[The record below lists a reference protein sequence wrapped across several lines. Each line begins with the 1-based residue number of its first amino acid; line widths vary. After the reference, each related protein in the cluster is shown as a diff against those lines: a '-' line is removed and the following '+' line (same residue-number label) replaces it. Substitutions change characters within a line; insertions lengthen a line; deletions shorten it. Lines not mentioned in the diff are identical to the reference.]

1 MNMDGELHVDNVSN
15 DELSLDASD
24 PLTMLLNNLSDLES
38 SSSQASSPPDW
49 SQLSSLWPQQPLDLS
64 SDPNS
69 KFPDLGGSFDFSF
82 PMDLDLNAALSMA
95 VDPSALHYHSTSP
108 QTMFDMNSLHVH
120 PQDLLSSFPFTF
132 SSPTLSSASASSS
145 SADEKSPRMSISSG
159 ASVSPVM
166 VPISSGTD
174 PFSGVIMQAKLP
186 IPRLISSIP
195 ALPSSKPPKHKQEQP
210 YLSSSASSSPSPGPT
225 TPTSDSGSSALNTQI
240 AGAAVISRPK
250 TSHTTIERRYRT
262 NLNARI
268 QSLKASVPALR
279 VLDQNTTQE
288 GDVVDERGY
297 IDGVKVARKG
307 SKANVLGKAVEYIRV
322 LKRREI
328 RLRREQEGLRTL
340 ILGIPGAQP
349 LLAEW
354 DHEWAKKFGGPERD
368 EIDNDAEAYEASD
381 DEDGDGE
388 DEGDDSERVR
398 KKPKLTKAPT
408 AKKDKQPIVPVA
420 AAAPTS
426 IVEGIPG
433 AVPEKRKRGRPRK
446 IQPGAPPPIVAAA
459 SVLLIDPVGAPVQGD
474 VTMQAQPQQYLLAV
488 FALFSFFNSPF
499 TSTGA
504 SHPHTHQ
511 GSVIS
516 HITDSTPVAVTAT
529 MWSWSSAVQAI
540 HLFASVLVLFTI
552 IVPWLPLPG
561 YIQRAKIMRLIPFS
575 YLINGQSALTT
586 HEGAEPLS
594 PPASPDISDSESDV
608 DSTTTERTT
617 RQEQGPLSDA
627 LTQSGSQDERDA
639 LIDAL
644 GLSTGALGAVRSL
657 FVGRMVNEGSDSEL
671 ERRAWV
677 RLAELVALHPASV
690 PALLRLQVYLR
701 LSSLLGASAKTTL
714 HASDLATLA
723 LLAHSLPVFYVK
735 DRSLRLWNRARVGLV
750 RPYERLVLETLSLEE
765 AAQTLT
771 SSPPTTSLTPLGALA
786 VTLLRQRLRSH
797 TSELFVQ
804 TVTRSHG
811 GALSQ
816 SHDAEQEAK
825 WNETINAG
833 RSLGGTISAISDS
846 FAKVWESGVFNVN
859 DLIVDDED
867 IKTVLSTIVLFRR
880 IFPSRILCCDTANNE
895 VSFILSPPP
904 SPPARGPQKEVVMQ
918 LRRALGSSV
927 FEEQSEDRDELEDSR
942 DRAVD
947 MLVEYERRG
956 RSRV

>member
-1 MNMDGELHVDNVSN
+1 MDGELHVNDVSN
-15 DELSLDASD
+15 DELGLDISD
-24 PLTMLLNNLSDLES
+24 QLTMLLNNLSDSET

-64 SDPNS
+64 SGQNS

-95 VDPSALHYHSTSP
+95 VDPSTLHYHNASP
-108 QTMFDMNSLHVH
+108 QTMFDMNSLHVQ
-120 PQDLLSSFPFTF
+120 PQNLLSSFPFTF

-159 ASVSPVM
+159 SSVSPVM

-195 ALPSSKPPKHKQEQP
+195 ALPSSKPPKHKQDPQP
-210 YLSSSASSSPSPGPT
+210 YLSSSVSSSPSPGPT
-225 TPTSDSGSSALNTQI
+225 TPTSDSGSSTHNVQI

-268 QSLKASVPALR
+268 QSLKAAVPALR

-288 GDVVDERGY
+288 GDTVDERGY

-340 ILGIPGAQP
+340 ILGIPGAEP

-368 EIDNDAEAYEASD
+368 EIDNDAEAYEGSD
-381 DEDGDGE
+381 DEEGDGE
-388 DEGDDSERVR
+388 DEGDDSERAR
-398 KKPKLTKAPT
+398 KKPKLTKAPA
-408 AKKDKQPIVPVA
+408 AKKDKQPTVSVA
-420 AAAPTS
+420 AVAPTP
-426 IVEGIPG
+426 IAEGIPG

-446 IQPGAPPPIVAAA
+446 IQPGAPPPIAPAAPI
-459 SVLLIDPVGAPVQGD
+459 LLSDPVSAPLQGD

-504 SHPHTHQ
+504 SHPHTHH
-511 GSVIS
+511 GSVLS
-516 HITDSTPVAVTAT
+516 HVTDPTPVAAAT
-529 MWSWSSAVQAI
+529 SWSWSSAVQAI

-552 IVPWLPLPG
+552 IVPWIPLPG
-561 YIQRAKIMRLIPFS
+561 HVQRAKIMRLIPFS
-575 YLINGQSALTT
+575 YLIYSRAALTT

-594 PPASPDISDSESDV
+594 PPLSPDVSDFESDG
-608 DSTTTERTT
+608 DSTATETTT
-617 RQEQGPLSDA
+617 RQEHGPLPDA
-627 LTQSGSQDERDA
+627 LAQSGSHDEREA

-644 GLSTGALGAVRSL
+644 RLSTALGAVRNV
-657 FVGRMVNEGSDSEL
+657 FVKRMVNEGSDSEL

-677 RLAELVALHPASV
+677 RLAELIALHPASA

-701 LSSLLGASAKTTL
+701 LSSLLGPSSKTQ
-714 HASDLATLA
+714 HPSDLVTLA
-723 LLAHSLPVFYVK
+723 LLAHSLPLFYVK
-735 DRSLRLWNRARVGLV
+735 KRSQRLWNRARVGLV

-765 AAQTLT
+765 AVQTLAST
-771 SSPPTTSLTPLGALA
+771 PSTTSLTPLGALA
-786 VTLLRQRLRSH
+786 TTLLRQRLRSH

-804 TVTRSHG
+804 TVSHSHG
-811 GALSQ
+811 GAPSQ
-816 SHDAEQEAK
+816 PHDAAQEAQ
-825 WNETINAG
+825 WHETINAG
-833 RSLGGTISAISDS
+833 RSLGGTISTISDS
-846 FAKVWESGVFNVN
+846 FAKVWESGVLNVK
-859 DLIVDDED
+859 DLVVDDED
-867 IKTVLSTIVLFRR
+867 IKTVLNTIVLFRR

-956 RSRV
+956 RSRLI

>member
-1 MNMDGELHVDNVSN
+1 MNMDGELHVDDVSN
-15 DELSLDASD
+15 DELCLDTSD
-24 PLTMLLNNLSDLES
+24 PLTMLLNNLSDLET
-38 SSSQASSPPDW
+38 SSSQAPSPPDW
-49 SQLSSLWPQQPLDLS
+49 SQLSSLWPHQPLDLG
-64 SDPNS
+64 SDQNS

-95 VDPSALHYHSTSP
+95 VDPSALHYHGTSP
-108 QTMFDMNSLHVH
+108 QTMFDMNSLHVQ

-159 ASVSPVM
+159 ASVSSVM

-195 ALPSSKPPKHKQEQP
+195 ALPSSKPPKHKPEPQS

-225 TPTSDSGSSALNTQI
+225 TPTSDSGSSAHSTQI

-268 QSLKASVPALR
+268 QGLKASVPALR

-340 ILGIPGAQP
+340 ILGIHGAQP

-388 DEGDDSERVR
+388 DEGDDSERAR
-398 KKPKLTKAPT
+398 KKPKLAKAPA
-408 AKKDKQPIVPVA
+408 AKKDKQPTTSVA
-420 AAAPTS
+420 AVAPTP
-426 IVEGIPG
+426 ITEGIPG

-446 IQPGAPPPIVAAA
+446 IQPGAPPPIIAAA
-459 SVLLIDPVGAPVQGD
+459 PVLLSDPVSPPVQGD
-474 VTMQAQPQQYLLAV
+474 VAMQAQPQQYLLAV

-511 GSVIS
+511 GSVLS
-516 HITDSTPVAVTAT
+516 HVADPTSVAAT
-529 MWSWSSAVQAI
+529 TVWSWGSAVQVI

-561 YIQRAKIMRLIPFS
+561 YVQRAKIMRLIPFS
-575 YLINGQSALTT
+575 YLISNGALTT
-586 HEGAEPLS
+586 HEGVEPLS
-594 PPASPDISDSESDV
+594 PPSSPDISDSESDA

-627 LTQSGSQDERDA
+627 LAQSGAQDERDA

-644 GLSTGALGAVRSL
+644 GLGTGALGAVRSV
-657 FVGRMVNEGSDSEL
+657 FVRRSVNEGSDSEL

-677 RLAELVALHPASV
+677 RLAELVALHPSSAS
-690 PALLRLQVYLR
+690 ALLRLQVYLR
-701 LSSLLGASAKTTL
+701 LSSLLGAPGKTTQ

-723 LLAHSLPVFYVK
+723 LLAHSLPLFYVK
-735 DRSLRLWNRARVGLV
+735 DRSQRLWNRARIGLV
-750 RPYERLVLETLSLEE
+750 RPYERLVLETFSLEE
-765 AAQTLT
+765 AAKTLP
-771 SSPPTTSLTPLGALA
+771 SSPPATSLTPLGALA
-786 VTLLRQRLRSH
+786 TTLLRQRLRSH

-804 TVTRSHG
+804 TVTRSH
-811 GALSQ
+811 ASSLSQ
-816 SHDAEQEAK
+816 PHNAEQEAQ

-833 RSLGGTISAISDS
+833 RSLSGTISAISNS
-846 FAKVWESGVFNVN
+846 FAKVWESGVLNVK
-859 DLIVDDED
+859 DLVVDDED
-867 IKTVLSTIVLFRR
+867 IKTMLSTIVLFRR
-880 IFPSRILCCDTANNE
+880 IFPSRILCCDAADNE

>member
-1 MNMDGELHVDNVSN
+1 MNMEGELLVDDVSN
-15 DELSLDASD
+15 DELSLDKSD
-24 PLTMLLNNLSDLES
+24 LLTMLLNNLSDSET

-64 SDPNS
+64 SDQNS

-95 VDPSALHYHSTSP
+95 VDPSTLQYHGTSP
-108 QTMFDMNSLHVH
+108 QTMFDVNSLRIQ

-195 ALPSSKPPKHKQEQP
+195 ALPSSKPPKHKQEPQP

-225 TPTSDSGSSALNTQI
+225 TPTSDSGSSAPNTQI
-240 AGAAVISRPK
+240 AGAAVVSRPK

-398 KKPKLTKAPT
+398 KKPKLTKAPA
-408 AKKDKQPIVPVA
+408 AKKDKQTAVSVA
-420 AAAPTS
+420 AVAPTS
-426 IVEGIPG
+426 IPDGIPG

-459 SVLLIDPVGAPVQGD
+459 PVLLSDPVSAPVQGD

-499 TSTGA
+499 TSMGA

-511 GSVIS
+511 GSVLS
-516 HITDSTPVAVTAT
+516 HVTDSTPVTAAT
-529 MWSWSSAVQAI
+529 MWSWSSAIQAI

-552 IVPWLPLPG
+552 VVPWLPLPG
-561 YIQRAKIMRLIPFS
+561 YVQRAKIMRLIPFS
-575 YLINGQSALTT
+575 YLISSRALTA
-586 HEGAEPLS
+586 HEGAELLS
-594 PPASPDISDSESDV
+594 PPLSPDISDSESDA

-617 RQEQGPLSDA
+617 RQERGPLSNVLA
-627 LTQSGSQDERDA
+627 QSGSQDERDA

-644 GLSTGALGAVRSL
+644 GLSTGALGAVRSV
-657 FVGRMVNEGSDSEL
+657 FVKRMVNKASNSEL

-677 RLAELVALHPASV
+677 RLAELVALNPTSA
-690 PALLRLQVYLR
+690 PALLRLQVYLH
-701 LSSLLGASAKTTL
+701 LSSLLGASGKTTQ

-735 DRSLRLWNRARVGLV
+735 DRSQRLWNRARAGLV

-771 SSPPTTSLTPLGALA
+771 SSLPTTPLTPLGALA
-786 VTLLRQRLRSH
+786 TTLLRQRLHSH

-811 GALSQ
+811 GAHSQ

-833 RSLGGTISAISDS
+833 RSLGGTTSAISDS
-846 FAKVWESGVFNVN
+846 FSKVWENGVLNVK
-859 DLIVDDED
+859 DLVVDDDD
-867 IKTVLSTIVLFRR
+867 IKTMLSTIVLFRR
-880 IFPSRILCCDTANNE
+880 IFPSRIMCCDATDNE
-895 VSFILSPPP
+895 VSLILSPPP

>member
-1 MNMDGELHVDNVSN
+1 MDGELHVDDVSN
-15 DELSLDASD
+15 DEPTLDKSD
-24 PLTMLLNNLSDLES
+24 LLTMLLKNISDSET
-38 SSSQASSPPDW
+38 SSSQASSPPDCT
-49 SQLSSLWPQQPLDLS
+49 
-64 SDPNS
+64 
-69 KFPDLGGSFDFSF
+69 
-82 PMDLDLNAALSMA
+82 
-95 VDPSALHYHSTSP
+95 LHYHGTSP
-108 QTMFDMNSLHVH
+108 QTLFDVDSIRIQ
-120 PQDLLSSFPFTF
+120 PQDLISSFPFTF

-195 ALPSSKPPKHKQEQP
+195 ALPSSKPPKHKQEPQP

-225 TPTSDSGSSALNTQI
+225 TPTSDSGSSAPNTQT

-340 ILGIPGAQP
+340 ILGISGAQP

-388 DEGDDSERVR
+388 DEGDDSERVH
-398 KKPKLTKAPT
+398 KKPKLTKAPA
-408 AKKDKQPIVPVA
+408 AKKDKQPAVSVA
-420 AAAPTS
+420 AVVPTS
-426 IVEGIPG
+426 IPEGISG

-459 SVLLIDPVGAPVQGD
+459 PVLLSDPVGAPVQGD

-499 TSTGA
+499 TSTGG

-511 GSVIS
+511 GSVLS
-516 HITDSTPVAVTAT
+516 HVTDSTPVAAAT
-529 MWSWSSAVQAI
+529 IWSWSSAIQAI

-561 YIQRAKIMRLIPFS
+561 YVQRAKIMRLIPFS
-575 YLINGQSALTT
+575 YLISSRALTT
-586 HEGAEPLS
+586 HEGVELLS
-594 PPASPDISDSESDV
+594 PPLSPDISDSESDA

-627 LTQSGSQDERDA
+627 LAQSGSLDERDA

-644 GLSTGALGAVRSL
+644 GLSTGALGAVRSV
-657 FVGRMVNEGSDSEL
+657 FVRRMVNKASDFEL

-677 RLAELVALHPASV
+677 RLAELVALHPASA

-701 LSSLLGASAKTTL
+701 LSSLLGASGKPTQ

-735 DRSLRLWNRARVGLV
+735 DRSQRLWNRARAGLV

-771 SSPPTTSLTPLGALA
+771 SSLPTTFLTPLGALA
-786 VTLLRQRLRSH
+786 TTLLRQRLRSH
-797 TSELFVQ
+797 ASELFVQ

-846 FAKVWESGVFNVN
+846 FAKVWENDVLNVK
-859 DLIVDDED
+859 DLVADDED

-880 IFPSRILCCDTANNE
+880 IFPSRIMCCDATNNE
-895 VSFILSPPP
+895 VSLILSPPP

-956 RSRV
+956 RSRI

>member
-1 MNMDGELHVDNVSN
+1 MNMVDDVSN
-15 DELSLDASD
+15 DELSLDTSD
-24 PLTMLLNNLSDLES
+24 PLTMLLNNLSDSEA

-49 SQLSSLWPQQPLDLS
+49 SQLSSLWPQQPLDLG
-64 SDPNS
+64 SDQNT

-95 VDPSALHYHSTSP
+95 VDPSALHYHGASP
-108 QTMFDMNSLHVH
+108 QTMFDMNSLHLQ

-159 ASVSPVM
+159 APVSSVM

-195 ALPSSKPPKHKQEQP
+195 ALPSSKPPKHKQEPQP
-210 YLSSSASSSPSPGPT
+210 YPSSSASSSPSPGPN
-225 TPTSDSGSSALNTQI
+225 TPNSDSGSSALNPQT
-240 AGAAVISRPK
+240 AGAAIVSRPK

-388 DEGDDSERVR
+388 DEGDDSERAR
-398 KKPKLTKAPT
+398 KKPKLTKAPA
-408 AKKDKQPIVPVA
+408 AKKDKQPTIPV

-426 IVEGIPG
+426 TTEGIPG
-433 AVPEKRKRGRPRK
+433 VVPEKRKRGRPRK
-446 IQPGAPPPIVAAA
+446 IQPGAPPAIIAAA
-459 SVLLIDPVGAPVQGD
+459 PVLLSDPVSAHVQGD

-511 GSVIS
+511 GSVLS
-516 HITDSTPVAVTAT
+516 HVADPTHVATAT

-561 YIQRAKIMRLIPFS
+561 YVQRAKIMRLIPFS
-575 YLINGQSALTT
+575 YLISSRAALTIP
-586 HEGAEPLS
+586 EGAEPLS
-594 PPASPDISDSESDV
+594 PLSPDISDSESDA
-608 DSTTTERTT
+608 DSTTTERNT
-617 RQEQGPLSDA
+617 RQEQCPLSNA
-627 LTQSGSQDERDA
+627 LAQSGSQDERDA
-639 LIDAL
+639 LIDAY
-644 GLSTGALGAVRSL
+644 G
-657 FVGRMVNEGSDSEL
+657 EQGSDTEL

-677 RLAELVALHPASV
+677 RLAELVALHPDSA
-690 PALLRLQVYLR
+690 PALLRLQIYLR
-701 LSSLLGASAKTTL
+701 LSSLLGASGETTQR
-714 HASDLATLA
+714 ASDLATLA
-723 LLAHSLPVFYVK
+723 LLAYSLPVFYVK
-735 DRSLRLWNRARVGLV
+735 DRSQRLWNRARVGLI

-765 AAQTLT
+765 AAQILA
-771 SSPPTTSLTPLGALA
+771 SSSPTTSLTPLG
-786 VTLLRQRLRSH
+786 VPR
-797 TSELFVQ
+797 
-804 TVTRSHG
+804 
-811 GALSQ
+811 
-816 SHDAEQEAK
+816 HDPPPPTYPLPYIRTFQQEAK
-825 WNETINAG
+825 WNEAINAG

-846 FAKVWESGVFNVN
+846 FAKVWESGMLNVE
-859 DLIVDDED
+859 DLVVDDED
-867 IKTVLSTIVLFRR
+867 IRTVLSTIVLFRR
-880 IFPSRILCCDTANNE
+880 IFPSRILCCDAVNNE

-904 SPPARGPQKEVVMQ
+904 SPPARGLQKEVVMQ

>member
-1 MNMDGELHVDNVSN
+1 MNMVDDVSN
-15 DELSLDASD
+15 DELSLDTSD
-24 PLTMLLNNLSDLES
+24 PLTMLLNNLSDSEA

-49 SQLSSLWPQQPLDLS
+49 SQLSSLWPQQPLDLG
-64 SDPNS
+64 SDQNS

-95 VDPSALHYHSTSP
+95 VDPSALHYHGASP
-108 QTMFDMNSLHVH
+108 QTMFDMNSLHLQ

-159 ASVSPVM
+159 APVSSVM

-195 ALPSSKPPKHKQEQP
+195 ALPSSKPPKHKQEPQP

-225 TPTSDSGSSALNTQI
+225 TPNSDSGSSAPNPQT
-240 AGAAVISRPK
+240 AGAAIISRPK

-349 LLAEW
+349 VLAEW

-388 DEGDDSERVR
+388 DEGDDPERAR
-398 KKPKLTKAPT
+398 KKPKLTKAPA
-408 AKKDKQPIVPVA
+408 AKKDKQPTVPVA
-420 AAAPTS
+420 AATPTS
-426 IVEGIPG
+426 TTQGIPG
-433 AVPEKRKRGRPRK
+433 VVPEKRKRGRPRK
-446 IQPGAPPPIVAAA
+446 IQPGAPPAIVAAA
-459 SVLLIDPVGAPVQGD
+459 PVLLSGPVSAPVQGD

-511 GSVIS
+511 GSVLS
-516 HITDSTPVAVTAT
+516 HVADPTPLATAT

-561 YIQRAKIMRLIPFS
+561 YVQRAKIMRLIPFS
-575 YLINGQSALTT
+575 YLISSRAALTIL
-586 HEGAEPLS
+586 EGVEPLS
-594 PPASPDISDSESDV
+594 PLSPDISDSESDA
-608 DSTTTERTT
+608 DSTTTERNT

-627 LTQSGSQDERDA
+627 LAQSGSQDERDA
-639 LIDAL
+639 LIDVL
-644 GLSTGALGAVRSL
+644 GLSTGALGAVRSV
-657 FVGRMVNEGSDSEL
+657 FVRRMANKGSDTEL

-677 RLAELVALHPASV
+677 RLAELVALHPDSA

-701 LSSLLGASAKTTL
+701 LSSLLGASGETTQRT
-714 HASDLATLA
+714 SDLATLA
-723 LLAHSLPVFYVK
+723 LLAYSLPVFYVK
-735 DRSLRLWNRARVGLV
+735 DRSQRLWNRARVGLI

-765 AAQTLT
+765 AAQILA
-771 SSPPTTSLTPLGALA
+771 SSSPTTSLTPLGALA
-786 VTLLRQRLRSH
+786 TILLRQRLRSH

-804 TVTRSHG
+804 TVTRSHS
-811 GALSQ
+811 GALTQ

-846 FAKVWESGVFNVN
+846 FAKVWESGMLNVE
-859 DLIVDDED
+859 DLVVDDED
-867 IKTVLSTIVLFRR
+867 IRTVLSTIVLFRR
-880 IFPSRILCCDTANNE
+880 IFPSRILCCDAVNNE

-904 SPPARGPQKEVVMQ
+904 SPPARGLQKEVVMQ

-927 FEEQSEDRDELEDSR
+927 FEDQSEDRDELEDSR

-956 RSRV
+956 RGRV

>member
-1 MNMDGELHVDNVSN
+1 
-15 DELSLDASD
+15 
-24 PLTMLLNNLSDLES
+24 MLLNNLSDLET

-49 SQLSSLWPQQPLDLS
+49 SQLSSLWPQQPLDLG
-64 SDPNS
+64 SDQNS

-82 PMDLDLNAALSMA
+82 PVDLDLNAALSMA
-95 VDPSALHYHSTSP
+95 VDPGALHYHGASP
-108 QTMFDMNSLHVH
+108 QSIFDMNSLHIQ
-120 PQDLLSSFPFTF
+120 PQDLLASFPFTF
-132 SSPTLSSASASSS
+132 SSPTLSSASASSG
-145 SADEKSPRMSISSG
+145 SADEKSPRMSSSTG
-159 ASVSPVM
+159 ASVSPAM

-195 ALPSSKPPKHKQEQP
+195 ALPSSKPPKRKQEPQP

-240 AGAAVISRPK
+240 AGTAIISRPK

-388 DEGDDSERVR
+388 DEGNDSERVR
-398 KKPKLTKAPT
+398 KKPKLTKAPA
-408 AKKDKQPIVPVA
+408 AKKDKQPVVSVA
-420 AAAPTS
+420 AVAATS
-426 IVEGIPG
+426 IAEGIPG

-446 IQPGAPPPIVAAA
+446 IQPGVPPPIIAATPM
-459 SVLLIDPVGAPVQGD
+459 LLSDPVSAPVQGD

-488 FALFSFFNSPF
+488 FALFSFFNSPL
-499 TSTGA
+499 TSTGG

-511 GSVIS
+511 GSVLS
-516 HITDSTPVAVTAT
+516 HVNDSTPVAAAT
-529 MWSWSSAVQAI
+529 MWSWSSAVQVI
-540 HLFASVLVLFTI
+540 HLLASILVLFTI

-561 YIQRAKIMRLIPFS
+561 YVQRAKIMRHIPFS
-575 YLINGQSALTT
+575 YLISSRAALTT
-586 HEGAEPLS
+586 YEGVEPLS
-594 PPASPDISDSESDV
+594 PPLSPDVSDSESEA
-608 DSTTTERTT
+608 DSATTERTT
-617 RQEQGPLSDA
+617 RRQEEGPLSDA
-627 LTQSGSQDERDA
+627 LAQSGSQDERDA

-644 GLSTGALGAVRSL
+644 GLSTGALGAVRSV
-657 FVGRMVNEGSDSEL
+657 FVRRTVNKPSDSEL

-677 RLAELVALHPASV
+677 RLAELVALHPASA

-701 LSSLLGASAKTTL
+701 LSSLLGASGKATQ

-723 LLAHSLPVFYVK
+723 LLAYSLPVFYVK
-735 DRSLRLWNRARVGLV
+735 DRSQRLWNRARAGLV
-750 RPYERLVLETLSLEE
+750 RPYERLVLDTVSLEE

-771 SSPPTTSLTPLGALA
+771 SSSPTTSLTPLGALA
-786 VTLLRQRLRSH
+786 TTILRQRLRSH
-797 TSELFVQ
+797 ASELFVQ
-804 TVTRSHG
+804 TVARSRG
-811 GALSQ
+811 DSQ
-816 SHDAEQEAK
+816 C
-825 WNETINAG
+825 G
-833 RSLGGTISAISDS
+833 RSLSGTIGAISDS
-846 FAKVWESGVFNVN
+846 FAKVWESDMLNVK
-859 DLIVDDED
+859 DLAVDDED
-867 IKTVLSTIVLFRR
+867 IKTVLSTIIIFRR
-880 IFPSRILCCDTANNE
+880 IFPSRILCCDAGNDE
-895 VSFILSPPP
+895 VSLILSPPP

>member
-1 MNMDGELHVDNVSN
+1 MNMDGEIHVDDVSN
-15 DELSLDASD
+15 DELSDS
-24 PLTMLLNNLSDLES
+24 LTMLLNNLSDSET

-49 SQLSSLWPQQPLDLS
+49 AQLSSLWPQQPLDLN
-64 SDPNS
+64 SDQNS
-69 KFPDLGGSFDFSF
+69 KFPDLGGSFNFSF

-95 VDPSALHYHSTSP
+95 VDPSTLHYHNTSP
-108 QTMFDMNSLHVH
+108 QTMFDMNSLHIQ

-145 SADEKSPRMSISSG
+145 SADEKSPRMGISSG
-159 ASVSPVM
+159 TSVSPVM

-195 ALPSSKPPKHKQEQP
+195 ALPSSKPPKHKPESQP

-225 TPTSDSGSSALNTQI
+225 TPTSDSGSSASNTQM

-388 DEGDDSERVR
+388 DEGDDSERAR
-398 KKPKLTKAPT
+398 KKPKLTKAPA
-408 AKKDKQPIVPVA
+408 AKKDKSPAVSA
-420 AAAPTS
+420 AAVTPTP
-426 IVEGIPG
+426 IAEGIPG
-433 AVPEKRKRGRPRK
+433 ALPEKRKRGRPRK
-446 IQPGAPPPIVAAA
+446 IQPGAPLPIVAAA
-459 SVLLIDPVGAPVQGD
+459 PILLGDPVSAPVQGD

-499 TSTGA
+499 NSTGA

-511 GSVIS
+511 GSVLS
-516 HITDSTPVAVTAT
+516 QVTDSTPVATTT
-529 MWSWSSAVQAI
+529 MWSWSSAIQAI
-540 HLFASVLVLFTI
+540 HLIASVLVLFTI

-561 YIQRAKIMRLIPFS
+561 YVQRAKIMRLIPFS
-575 YLINGQSALTT
+575 YLISSRAPLTT
-586 HEGAEPLS
+586 HEVAEPFS
-594 PPASPDISDSESDV
+594 PPLSPDISDSESDA
-608 DSTTTERTT
+608 DSTTTERTP

-627 LTQSGSQDERDA
+627 LAQSGSQDERDA

-644 GLSTGALGAVRSL
+644 GLSTGALGAVRSI
-657 FVGRMVNEGSDSEL
+657 FSRRMVNEAYDFEL
-671 ERRAWV
+671 ERRAWI
-677 RLAELVALHPASV
+677 RLAELVALHPASA
-690 PALLRLQVYLR
+690 PALLRLRVYLR
-701 LSSLLGASAKTTL
+701 LSSMLGTSGKTTQ

-723 LLAHSLPVFYVK
+723 LLAHSLPAFYIK
-735 DRSLRLWNRARVGLV
+735 DRSQRLWKRARVGVV
-750 RPYERLVLETLSLEE
+750 RPYERLVLETLSLSE
-765 AAQTLT
+765 AALTLT

-786 VTLLRQRLRSH
+786 TTLLRQRLRSH
-797 TSELFVQ
+797 TSKLFVQ
-804 TVTRSHG
+804 TVTHSHSDP
-811 GALSQ
+811 LSQ
-816 SHDAEQEAK
+816 SHDVEQEAR

-833 RSLGGTISAISDS
+833 RSLGGVIGAISDS
-846 FAKVWESGVFNVN
+846 FAKVRENDVLNVK
-859 DLIVDDED
+859 DLVVDDED
-867 IKTVLSTIVLFRR
+867 IKIVLNTIVLFRR
-880 IFPSRILCCDTANNE
+880 IFPSRILCCDGTNDE